1 MPEDPPD
8 LTIISRC
15 YAGPRLVSEN
25 VRGGEWESFHRRE
38 PKPARERSGALK
50 PLGREPRR

>member
-25 VRGGEWESFHRRE
+25 VRGGEWEGFHRRE
-38 PKPARERSGALK
+38 PKPARKRSKPLE
-50 PLGREPRR
+50 PLGRELRR